1 MGLGREGIAAICEIL
16 NMPAP
21 VPPTAWAAYEDEL
34 YKQNGIEIN
43 EELEQNQTEVKE
55 LDQKDNDSDQSVISI
70 PVSFEG
76 TWAKRGFT
84 SNHGVGLVTS
94 FLKP

>member
-21 VPPTAWAAYEDEL
+21 VAPTAWAAYEDEL

-43 EELEQNQTEVKE
+43 EKLEQN
-55 LDQKDNDSDQSVISI
+55 
-70 PVSFEG
+70 
-76 TWAKRGFT
+76 
-84 SNHGVGLVTS
+84 
-94 FLKP
+94 